1 MSKRKPKKKS
11 VLSEEYHE
19 ANRSYEV
26 VRCVLALQP
35 LSEKVAEVVKT
46 VAGLYFAPPEEGE
59 FSYRRGVDIGWKGAC
74 VITPEEMVKLHL
86 LIDEDYLCNRTV
98 EFSSEILRLMD
109 GYFRDLMEANGLSEE
124 LEA

>member
-1 MSKRKPKKKS
+1 MSKKSKKNP
-11 VLSEEYHE
+11 VLSREYKE

-26 VRCVLALQP
+26 VRSVLALQP

-59 FSYRRGVDIGWKGAC
+59 FSYRRGVDITWQGAC
-74 VITPEEMVKLHL
+74 VINPGEMVKLNL
-86 LIDEDYLCNRTV
+86 IIDENYLNDRTV
-98 EFSSEILRLMD
+98 EFSSEILRVMD
-109 GYFRDLMEANGLSEE
+109 KYFRDLIEVNEIYEE